1 MEDDN
6 HSVCSTTSIS
16 NTSIICP
23 HCKETIQQRAI
34 VHHLRV
40 KHEEDFI
47 LGIKST
53 KTLQRTIKDKS
64 PLELILYLPDERDD
78 EDLSMVKKVILYATL
93 GTDKTTNKAFT
104 NETRAK
110 GYLKKNPKALKLH
123 LEQLNDLLQQF
134 KQASKLKETF
144 LRGGEYVQNVL
155 KRSHHFLTYIKAPIE
170 LLKQKDIDVSDYTT
184 RVDNLYSE
192 FMKELS
198 LLPTD
203 PKTKITRATFM
214 KFGKFYDMSERI
226 FNNVVSKLDEVYDYA
241 DWIER
246 DYQKCC
252 SESYPE
258 GRRLGCSREWWNNLS
273 YPGDPGTFI
282 EEA

>member
-6 HSVCSTTSIS
+6 HSICSTTSIT
-16 NTSIICP
+16 NEKILCP
-23 HCKETIQQRAI
+23 HCKESIQQRAI
-34 VHHLRV
+34 LNHLRI

-47 LGIKST
+47 LGIKSI
-53 KTLQRTIKDKS
+53 KTLQKTIKDKS
-64 PLELILYLPDERDD
+64 SLELILYLPDERDD
-78 EDLSMVKKVILYATL
+78 EEISTNKVILHAVL

-104 NETRAK
+104 NESRAK

-123 LEQLNDLLQQF
+123 LEQLNDIL
-134 KQASKLKETF
+134 KQLKDANKRKETY

-155 KRSHHFLTYIKAPIE
+155 KKSHHFLTYVKAPIE
-170 LLKQKDIDVSDYTT
+170 NLKQKDIDVSDYVT
-184 RVDNLYSE
+184 RVDELYSE

-198 LLPTD
+198 LLSVD
-203 PKTKITRATFM
+203 PKTKITRATFD

-226 FNNVVSKLDEVYDYA
+226 FNNVVSKVDEVYDYP
-241 DWIER
+241 DWVER

-252 SESYPE
+252 CDSYPE
-258 GRRLGCSREWWNNLS
+258 GRRLGCSVEWHKHLS